1 MQTTY
6 YTFTANEII
15 VTGAGVEQVSG
26 DNARRMVFLRHSE
39 PACAKQ
45 SEGKLIDFSAWCAE
59 HEVEAAEENEEH
71 SRRNLWPELRRM
83 LRNLDLDKML
93 TCALIAVSLFACV
106 GIVF

>member
-39 PACAKQ
+39 PAKMQ
-45 SEGKLIDFSAWCAE
+45 EEGKLIDFSAWCAE
-59 HEVEAAEENEEH
+59 HEVCAAEETEEVNGK
-71 SRRNLWPELRRM
+71 RWEKVRAVLRD
-83 LRNLDLDKML
+83 LDLDKVL
-93 TCALIAVSLFACV
+93 SIALIAVSLFACV